1 MQIVIDIDEEV
12 YKSIQDNYYCGI
24 SNADMYNAVKNGT
37 SLTPYVLANML
48 MEERITGSLEQN
60 MSCSRDVIDNV
71 RCKLTVEII
80 DRRPC
85 YCGAELRAVWR
96 KRKES
101 EE

>member
-37 SLTPYVLANML
+37 PLTPYVLANML
-48 MEERITGSLEQN
+48 MEERIRGELKQDISF
-60 MSCSRDVIDNV
+60 SKDVIDDV

-80 DRRPC
+80 DHRPC
-85 YCGAELRAVWR
+85 YCGAELREVWR
-96 KRKES
+96 ECCHS
-101 EE
+101 D